1 MSMLPWWIDVL
12 ELTESW
18 ASMEI
23 QVAKDHVQTPAWPI
37 LTYQSLIYA
46 RSTKKTL
53 KSCEQFLIFQI
64 KRSIKIVLFFFF
76 KDSK

>member
-23 QVAKDHVQTPAWPI
+23 QVAKDHVLNSSMTHSNVSIIDLCQKH
-37 LTYQSLIYA
+37 Q
-46 RSTKKTL
+46 KTL

-64 KRSIKIVLFFFF
+64 KRSIKIVLFFLFQR
-76 KDSK
+76 